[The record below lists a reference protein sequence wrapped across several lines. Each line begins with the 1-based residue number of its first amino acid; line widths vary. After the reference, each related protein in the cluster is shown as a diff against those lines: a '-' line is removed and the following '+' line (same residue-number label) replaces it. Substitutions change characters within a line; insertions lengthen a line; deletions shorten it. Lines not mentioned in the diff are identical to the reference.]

1 MNEQI
6 DPVEGQ
12 METEPQG
19 HWEIPK
25 YEGEIPQGPAQVQ
38 VDHSMY
44 RTPATVETQVQHQEM
59 PDRYELGLDK
69 ESYGPGVVDSW
80 EQSFQRNGYSQQEAK
95 FKADEYAGVVD
106 QVRQAERQEYEEQ
119 VREDLQASIDLGFM
133 ENDYIQ
139 TAALGLAKYDREGLL
154 KERLGQHGL
163 DIMPELMQI
172 LHEVGSRMQQPKG
185 LSAQGQP
192 PQGKRDPF
200 DDIWEHDMKVHQS
213 SH

>member
-119 VREDLQASIDLGFM
+119 VREDLQASIRP
-133 ENDYIQ
+133 
-139 TAALGLAKYDREGLL
+139 GLHG
-154 KERLGQHGL
+154 ERLYPDGGPGACQ
-163 DIMPELMQI
+163 
-172 LHEVGSRMQQPKG
+172 VR
-185 LSAQGQP
+185 QGRPSEGAPGPARPGHHARADADP
-192 PQGKRDPF
+192 P
-200 DDIWEHDMKVHQS
+200 
-213 SH
+213 